1 MLIEVYN
8 ITWDK
13 IVWYEKQLKK
23 VSKMNFKSLYIGAI
37 NLSSNILEKIAKCSL
52 AAKIYKIVFQL
63 GVFPKPKN
71 FSDISKN
78 LNINDNITY
87 ESSILNNNKL
97 DIYYPRNVNKKMP
110 VIMWI
115 HGGGYIANSKET
127 VKNYMMTLAN
137 EGFVVVNIDYAL
149 APKYKYP
156 SQITQCNEALK
167 YVWDNIEKF
176 NGDRRNI
183 FIGGDSAGAQ
193 MASQLGAIISNES
206 LAKKMN
212 LKPSIS
218 NDVLR
223 GVILFC
229 GLYDMDTIRAT
240 KFPGIKTYMQC
251 LTGVKDF
258 EHYKRIDEL
267 STVKNITSNYPNT
280 FISVGDVDPFLNQG
294 KELEASLKDMR
305 VKVTS
310 KFFENRDLWH
320 EYQFK
325 FSLLEAQETFKS
337 VIEFLKE
344 NSKL

>member
-1 MLIEVYN
+1 
-8 ITWDK
+8 
-13 IVWYEKQLKK
+13 
-23 VSKMNFKSLYIGAI
+23 MNFKSLYIDAI
-37 NLSSNILEKIAKCSL
+37 NLSSNILEKITKPSF
-52 AAKIYKIVFQL
+52 AAKIYKMIFQL
-63 GVFPKPKN
+63 GDFPKPKN
-71 FSDISKN
+71 FSEISKS
-78 LNINDNITY
+78 LEVKNDITY

-97 DIYYPRNVNKKMP
+97 DIYYPKDVNKKMP

-167 YVWDNIEKF
+167 CVWDNIERF
-176 NGDRRNI
+176 NGDRENI

-193 MASQLGAIISNES
+193 MASQLGAIISNEK
-206 LAKKMN
+206 LAEEMN

-218 NDVLR
+218 NSGLR

-229 GLYDMDTIRAT
+229 GLYNMDTVRAT
-240 KFPGIKTYMQC
+240 KFPGIQTYMQC

-267 STVKNITSNYPNT
+267 STIKNITPNYPST
-280 FISVGDVDPFLNQG
+280 FLTVGDVDPFVDQG
-294 KELEASLKDMR
+294 KELAASLRDKG

-310 KFFENRDLWH
+310 RFFENRSLWH

-325 FSLLEAQETFKS
+325 FSLPESRETFKS
-337 VIEFLKE
+337 VVDFLKE
-344 NSKL
+344 NSKS